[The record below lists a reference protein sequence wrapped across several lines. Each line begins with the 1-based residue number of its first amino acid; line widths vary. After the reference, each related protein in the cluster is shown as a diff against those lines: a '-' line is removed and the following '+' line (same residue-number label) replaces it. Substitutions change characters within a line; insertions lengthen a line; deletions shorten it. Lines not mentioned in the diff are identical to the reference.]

1 MSANCATSGECNDE
15 CFGLRGD
22 VLILLRYHGKC
33 LKIARGKV
41 KEEDKYTCPI
51 CDWRVKIPRDAA
63 RPRLEDLVE
72 WYDEIPNLPFQPEEE
87 DLLEKIIDNA
97 QQFRNHVAAYCN
109 PVLSTRNEAE
119 TQRFYLRKIEGAE
132 ILLANE
138 TNFFRQELHKWSP
151 VAPEPPPIIEV
162 SKSTRKPR
170 PTKLDKLLLEHG
182 VADVEDLPEAVKS
195 KGLNLKR
202 KRQNAAMAAQAAQQA
217 AAGSSTGGQVTS
229 PGVHSYASYYQRG
242 TSSQPQTP
250 GLSVASSSHAHPSR
264 GPGSSSSHGHPFAR
278 ADSSGPILR
287 PEPMDIDSS
296 NSNIHPSFF
305 LNSSVRPQLVGD
317 SGAGSLPEDQ
327 LIRGQPDDNNVLK
340 DYIMTEAGHQKAL
353 EILSKTKEGRK
364 KAEELFGA
372 GVLGGPASAMAGPSG
387 HEDGVDDGDV
397 DQMFADMV
405 NQDDED
411 EKGKGVAGKPPSNA
425 RDDEKITAES
435 LESERNGMDALLD
448 GE

>member
-1 MSANCATSGECNDE
+1 MVSCWTLLT
-15 CFGLRGD
+15 LR
-22 VLILLRYHGKC
+22 RYHGKC

-72 WYDEIPNLPFQPEEE
+72 WYEEIPNLPFQPEEE
-87 DLLEKIIDNA
+87 ELLDKIIDNA

-151 VAPEPPPIIEV
+151 VAPEPPPIIET

-170 PTKLDKLLLEHG
+170 PTKLEKLLLEHG
-182 VADVEDLPEAVKS
+182 VTDVEDLPEAVKS

-202 KRQNAAMAAQAAQQA
+202 KRQNAAMAAQAAQH
-217 AAGSSTGGQVTS
+217 AAGGPSTSGQATS
-229 PGVHSYASYYQRG
+229 PGVHSYATYYQRG

-264 GPGSSSSHGHPFAR
+264 GPGSSSSSTQHGHPYAR
-278 ADSSGPILR
+278 ADSTGPVLR
-287 PEPMDIDSS
+287 PESMDIDSS

-305 LNSSVRPQLVGD
+305 LNSNVGPQLIGD
-317 SGAGSLPEDQ
+317 GGPGPSLEDQ
-327 LIRGQPDDNNVLK
+327 LLRGQNDDNIALK
-340 DYIMTEAGHQKAL
+340 NYMMTEAGHQKAL

-364 KAEELFGA
+364 KAEEIFGA
-372 GVLGGPASAMAGPSG
+372 GILGGATSTMPGATGQDDS
-387 HEDGVDDGDV
+387 VDDGDV

-411 EKGKGVAGKPPSNA
+411 DKGKGVASKPPNNTG
-425 RDDEKITAES
+425 DDEKITAES

>member
-1 MSANCATSGECNDE
+1 MTLVEPKLN
-15 CFGLRGD
+15 
-22 VLILLRYHGKC
+22 LLTLFRYHGKC

-72 WYDEIPNLPFQPEEE
+72 WYEEIPNLPFQPEEE
-87 DLLEKIIDNA
+87 ELLEKIIDNA
-97 QQFRNHVAAYCN
+97 QQFRNHVAASCN
-109 PVLSTRNEAE
+109 PMLSTRNEAE

-182 VADVEDLPEAVKS
+182 VTNVEDLPEAVKS

-202 KRQNAAMAAQAAQQA
+202 KRQNAAMAAQAAQIA
-217 AAGSSTGGQVTS
+217 AAGSSISGLTGQATS
-229 PGVHSYASYYQRG
+229 PGVHSYATYYQRG
-242 TSSQPQTP
+242 TSSQPATP

-264 GPGSSSSHGHPFAR
+264 GPGSSSSSTQPGQLFAR

-287 PEPMDIDSS
+287 PEVMDVDPS

-305 LNSSVRPQLVGD
+305 LS
-317 SGAGSLPEDQ
+317 SGAGPQLMGDGGPGSSLEDQ
-327 LIRGQPDDNNVLK
+327 LLRGQTDDNGALK
-340 DYIMTEAGHQKAL
+340 NYMMTEAGRQQAL
-353 EILSKTKEGRK
+353 EILSKTPAGRK
-364 KAEELFGA
+364 KAEEIFGA
-372 GVLGGPASAMAGPSG
+372 GALGGKASTIAGAG
-387 HEDGVDDGDV
+387 GQDDGVDDGDV

-411 EKGKGVAGKPPSNA
+411 EKGKSVTSKPATVNPV

>member
-1 MSANCATSGECNDE
+1 M
-15 CFGLRGD
+15 
-22 VLILLRYHGKC
+22 
-33 LKIARGKV
+33 KIARGKV

-72 WYDEIPNLPFQPEEE
+72 WYEEIPHLPFQPEEE
-87 DLLEKIIDNA
+87 ELLEKIIDNA

-151 VAPEPPPIIEV
+151 VAPEAPPIIEV

-170 PTKLDKLLLEHG
+170 PTKLEKLLLEHG
-182 VADVEDLPEAVKS
+182 VTDVEDLPEAVKS

-202 KRQNAAMAAQAAQQA
+202 KRQNATMAAQAAQQN
-217 AAGSSTGGQVTS
+217 AAGSSISGQATS

-264 GPGSSSSHGHPFAR
+264 GPGSSSSSTQHGHPYAR
-278 ADSSGPILR
+278 ADSSGPTMR
-287 PEPMDIDSS
+287 PEPLDTDAS
-296 NSNIHPSFF
+296 NSNIHPAFF
-305 LNSSVRPQLVGD
+305 LNSGMSIGPQLVRDGS
-317 SGAGSLPEDQ
+317 SGPSLEDQ
-327 LIRGQPDDNNVLK
+327 LLRGQNDDNGVLK
-340 DYIMTEAGHQKAL
+340 NYMMTEAGHQKAM

-364 KAEELFGA
+364 KAEEMFGA
-372 GVLGGPASAMAGPSG
+372 GFLGAAASAMGGTSG
-387 HEDGVDDGDV
+387 QDDGVDDGDV

-411 EKGKGVAGKPPSNA
+411 EKGKGVAGKAPHNA

>member
-1 MSANCATSGECNDE
+1 M
-15 CFGLRGD
+15 
-22 VLILLRYHGKC
+22 
-33 LKIARGKV
+33 

-51 CDWRVKIPRDAA
+51 CDWRLKIPRDAA

-87 DLLEKIIDNA
+87 ELLEKIIANA

-151 VAPEPPPIIEV
+151 VAPQPPPIIEV

-182 VADVEDLPEAVKS
+182 VTDVEDLPETVKS

-217 AAGSSTGGQVTS
+217 AAGSSTVGQATS
-229 PGVHSYASYYQRG
+229 PGVHSYASFYQRG

-264 GPGSSSSHGHPFAR
+264 GPGSSSSHGHPHAR
-278 ADSSGPILR
+278 ADSSGPALQ
-287 PEPMDIDSS
+287 PEPVEIDSS
-296 NSNIHPSFF
+296 NSNIGPGPF
-305 LNSSVRPQLVGD
+305 LDSNVGAQLEEE
-317 SGAGSLPEDQ
+317 EDDLADDDKFAYQ
-327 LIRGQPDDNNVLK
+327 GWMTPAIRNDIVAARFGK
-340 DYIMTEAGHQKAL
+340 DAEAYARL
-353 EILSKTKEGRK
+353 LATREGRAIVRNAK
-364 KAEELFGA
+364 DRDPDAFDMSISEPTG
-372 GVLGGPASAMAGPSG
+372 GGPSEN
-387 HEDGVDDGDV
+387 EDGVDDGDV

-411 EKGKGVAGKPPSNA
+411 EKGKGVADKGPSNA
-425 RDDEKITAES
+425 RDDERITAES
-435 LESERNGMDALLD
+435 LENERNGIDALLD

>member
-1 MSANCATSGECNDE
+1 M
-15 CFGLRGD
+15 
-22 VLILLRYHGKC
+22 
-33 LKIARGKV
+33 

-51 CDWRVKIPRDAA
+51 CDWRLKIPRDAA

-87 DLLEKIIDNA
+87 ELLEKIIANA

-151 VAPEPPPIIEV
+151 VAPEAPPIIEV

-182 VADVEDLPEAVKS
+182 VTDVEDLPEAVKS

-217 AAGSSTGGQVTS
+217 AAGSSTVGQATS
-229 PGVHSYASYYQRG
+229 PGVHSYASFYQRG

-264 GPGSSSSHGHPFAR
+264 GPESSSSHGHPHAR
-278 ADSSGPILR
+278 ADSSGPALQ
-287 PEPMDIDSS
+287 PEPVEIDSS
-296 NSNIHPSFF
+296 NSNIRPGPF
-305 LNSSVRPQLVGD
+305 LDSNVGPQLEEEE
-317 SGAGSLPEDQ
+317 EDDLADDDQ
-327 LIRGQPDDNNVLK
+327 FAYQGWMTTAIRNDIVAARFGK
-340 DYIMTEAGHQKAL
+340 DAEAYARL
-353 EILSKTKEGRK
+353 LATREGRAIVRAAK
-364 KAEELFGA
+364 DRDPDAFDMSISEPTA
-372 GVLGGPASAMAGPSG
+372 GGPSEN
-387 HEDGVDDGDV
+387 EDGVDDGDV

-411 EKGKGVAGKPPSNA
+411 EKGKGVAGKGPSNA

-435 LESERNGMDALLD
+435 LENERNGIDALLD

>member
-1 MSANCATSGECNDE
+1 MIALMIDLDKNGRLLT
-15 CFGLRGD
+15 
-22 VLILLRYHGKC
+22 LIRYHGKC

-72 WYDEIPNLPFQPEEE
+72 WYEEIPNLPFQPEEE
-87 DLLEKIIDNA
+87 ELLEKIIDNA

-151 VAPEPPPIIEV
+151 VAPEAPPIIEV

-170 PTKLDKLLLEHG
+170 PTKLEKLLLEHG
-182 VADVEDLPEAVKS
+182 VKEVEDLPEAVKS

-202 KRQNAAMAAQAAQQA
+202 KRQNATMAAHAVQQA
-217 AAGSSTGGQVTS
+217 AAGSSTGAQATS

-264 GPGSSSSHGHPFAR
+264 GPGSSSSSTQHGHPYAR

-287 PEPMDIDSS
+287 AEPMDIDSS

-305 LNSSVRPQLVGD
+305 LNSSVGPQLMGD
-317 SGAGSLPEDQ
+317 GASGPSLEDQ
-327 LIRGQPDDNNVLK
+327 LLRGQSDDNSVLK
-340 DYIMTEAGHQKAL
+340 NYMMTEAGHQKAL

-364 KAEELFGA
+364 KAEEIFGA
-372 GVLGGPASAMAGPSG
+372 GILGGAASAMAGASG
-387 HEDGVDDGDV
+387 QDDGVDDGDV

-411 EKGKGVAGKPPSNA
+411 EKGKGVAGKPASNA